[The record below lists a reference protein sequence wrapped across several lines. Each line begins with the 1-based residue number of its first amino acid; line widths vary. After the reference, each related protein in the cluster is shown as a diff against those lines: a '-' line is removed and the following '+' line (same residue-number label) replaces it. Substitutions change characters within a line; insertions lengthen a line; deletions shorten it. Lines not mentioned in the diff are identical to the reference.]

1 MSLRDFFQSEQVQ
14 SFLAGGAGQD
24 LLISALLA
32 LAAAI
37 LGYVLRRLLS
47 RYVEDP
53 DRRYRASKMVGRLLG
68 LFTALAIL
76 FVWSAGQGPGP
87 ATILTVVGAGLAIA
101 LREVLLS
108 FAAWVHM
115 LIRAPYQSGDRIEVN
130 GLQGDVI
137 DIRPLHSTLMETQG
151 LVEGGQS
158 TGRIVHIPNNWLYQH
173 GVYNYTQGFRFIWN
187 EIPFTVTFRSNW
199 QAARDILVKLASEAT
214 GPVEEQAREEIRK
227 MSREYLVHYDVLTP
241 FAYVRVTQN
250 GILLSLRHLTEVR
263 KRRTMEHRLTI
274 RALEAFQKHGDIE
287 LAYTMIGYGM
297 DANQPM
303 EVPPDALSQTPD
315 REPA

>member
-1 MSLRDFFQSEQVQ
+1 MSIRDFFQSERLQ

-32 LAAAI
+32 LGAMI
-37 LGYVLRRLLS
+37 LGYALRRLLS

-101 LREVLLS
+101 MRDVLLS
-108 FAAWVHM
+108 FAAWIHM

-137 DIRPLHSTLMETQG
+137 DIRPLHSTLMETGG
-151 LVEGGQS
+151 LVDGGQS

-187 EIPFTVTFRSNW
+187 EILFTVTFRSNW
-199 QAARDILVKLASEAT
+199 RAARDILAQLASEAT
-214 GPVEEQAREEIRK
+214 GPVEEQAREELRK
-227 MSREYLVHYDVLTP
+227 MSREYLVYYETLTP
-241 FAYVRVTQN
+241 FVYARVTQN

-263 KRRTMEHRLTI
+263 KRRNMEHMLTI
-274 RALEAFQKHGDIE
+274 RALEAFLKRGDIE
-287 LAYTMIGYGM
+287 LAYTMIGHGPGASQSG
-297 DANQPM
+297 DIA
-303 EVPPDALSQTPD
+303 PDALSQTPD
-315 REPA
+315 HTP